1 MRWFGHAKKNRNI
14 YVIIIPLRWF
24 GHVKKNRNIYLIIL
38 KSCKFKE
45 LVTKR

>member
-1 MRWFGHAKKNRNI
+1 MRWFGHAKKIRNI
-14 YVIIIPLRWF
+14 YVITIPLRWF

-45 LVTKR
+45 LVRKR